1 MRHWIYLFLLSSLL
15 TCVSNSASAATPYHG
30 KAHSTYRKSTQRKAP
45 PKVQQHYS
53 FIPPRQPS
61 EIIQRLQ
68 APLQGRVVQEQ
79 VNPIPT
85 ISTPPATP
93 INEPLPVTTRLEKPI
108 PKRLGLWE
116 RMKNRIRS
124 SHSLPERITPQHSW
138 IEELPDSDAASLSEI
153 VAQGIQAQ
161 IANPKATLVL
171 ADPPSVQLKSHFIPS
186 LGYALQKRGYA
197 IVGKDASKSDA
208 YWVRYR
214 IRAFEQGLLVQIK
227 VNGQETSR
235 LYARSQTG
243 ALVAASP
250 MTHMSL
256 GGQP

>member
-1 MRHWIYLFLLSSLL
+1 MRHCISLFLLSSLL
-15 TCVSNSASAATPYHG
+15 TCFYSQSSATTPYHG
-30 KAHSTYRKSTQRKAP
+30 KAHTTYRKPAQRKTP

-61 EIIQRLQ
+61 EILQRLQ

-79 VNPIPT
+79 VSPEHAT
-85 ISTPPATP
+85 ITSPATP
-93 INEPLPVTTRLEKPI
+93 ISAPLPVTTGLENPVSKKLGFWQRL
-108 PKRLGLWE
+108 
-116 RMKNRIRS
+116 KNRIRS

-138 IEELPDSDAASLSEI
+138 IEHLPDSDTASLSEI
-153 VAQGIQAQ
+153 VAQSIQSQ
-161 IANPKATLVL
+161 ITKPEATLVL

-186 LGYALQKRGYA
+186 LAYALQKRGYTIA
-197 IVGKDASKSDA
+197 GKNDSVPNA
-208 YWVRYR
+208 YWIRYR
-214 IRAFEQGLLVQIK
+214 IRVFEQGFLVQIK

-250 MTHMSL
+250 MTRMSL